1 MTTVKELAEELGV
14 SPQTIRRFV
23 RDELHVAT
31 QERKAL
37 QLDATQASIVADHF
51 KDRTASKRDK
61 TDKAVEYIQQQEM
74 LQRIAAYEVEVATL
88 KERVA
93 GLERENSLLRM
104 QLESSNK
111 ALEREQ
117 MNSVGFWKR
126 VGQRLLGSGS
136 ND

>member
-1 MTTVKELAEELGV
+1 MTTVRELAEELGV

-23 RDELHVAT
+23 REELHVAT
-31 QERKAL
+31 QERKTV
-37 QLDATQASIVADHF
+37 QLDAAQASIVADHF
-51 KDRTASKRDK
+51 KKKTAAKRNMKEQGD
-61 TDKAVEYIQQQEM
+61 ECRQQEL
-74 LQRIAAYEVEVATL
+74 LQRVASYEVEIATL
-88 KERVA
+88 RERVA

-126 VGQRLLGSGS
+126 LGQHLLGSGS
-136 ND
+136 GK